1 MKSKTAF
8 GISFFASFFFLLS
21 SFQFLPSTDG
31 LKVGDTA
38 PDFQLKSTSG
48 KTLGLKDYKNAKGYI
63 VVFTCNTCPYAQA
76 YEQRII
82 DLHNKLEPMGWPV
95 VAIMPN
101 DPNVQPGDSYERM
114 VERAKSKEYP
124 FEYLIDEGQKVFPA
138 YGATRTPHV
147 FLLDKA
153 RKVRYIGAID
163 DNSEDETLITH
174 RYVEEA
180 IAAVEKGIEPNPSLT
195 KAVGCMIKIKR

>member
-1 MKSKTAF
+1 MKTKTGL
-8 GISFFASFFFLLS
+8 GIGFFASVLFLLF
-21 SFQFLPSTDG
+21 SFPQLSPVTG
-31 LKVGDTA
+31 LKVGDIA

-48 KTLGLKDYKNAKGYI
+48 KMVTLKDYKTAKGYI

-82 DLHNKLEPMGWPV
+82 DLHNKMEPMGWPV

-101 DPNVQPGDSYERM
+101 DPSVQPGDGFDRM
-114 VERAKSKEYP
+114 TERAKQKKYP
-124 FEYLIDEGQKVFPA
+124 FEYLLDEGQKIFPA
-138 YGATRTPHV
+138 YGAARTPHV
-147 FLLDKA
+147 FLLDKD

-163 DNSEDETLITH
+163 DNADDESLITR

-180 IAAVEKGIEPNPSLT
+180 IAAVEKGNEPDPSLT
-195 KAVGCMIKIKR
+195 KAVGCMIKVKK

>member
-1 MKSKTAF
+1 MKTKTGIGF
-8 GISFFASFFFLLS
+8 GFFVGVFCLLSFFPPQPFAI
-21 SFQFLPSTDG
+21 G

-38 PDFQLKSTSG
+38 PDFLLKSTSG
-48 KTLGLKDYKNAKGYI
+48 KSVGLKDYKNAKGYI

-82 DLHNKLEPMGWPV
+82 DLHNKMAPMGWPV

-101 DPNVQPGDSYERM
+101 DPGVQPGDGFDKM
-114 VERAKSKEYP
+114 IERAKARKYP
-124 FEYLIDEGQKVFPA
+124 FEYLLDEGQKVFPI
-138 YGATRTPHV
+138 YGAARTPHV
-147 FLLDKA
+147 FLLDKD

-163 DNSEDETLITH
+163 DNADDESLITR

-180 IAAVEKGIEPNPSLT
+180 ITAIENGTEPDPNLT
-195 KAVGCMIKIKR
+195 KAVGCMIKVKK